1 LASNKK
7 TIENLH
13 SNVELLLLKQTQND
27 SNADELFKNKLSVGE
42 FTRFK
47 EYFTDDLSRA
57 KQGIMQMTKRISSAE
72 FYMYGKKPVD
82 DFKEMT
88 TFFDNVLTRKNER
101 RRLADYV
108 QESKEKLKS
117 KILDVTTKVRK

>member
-7 TIENLH
+7 IIENLH

-47 EYFTDDLSRA
+47 EYFTDDLSRV

-72 FYMYGKKPVD
+72 FYMYGKKPVY